1 MVAVSIGRGSPL
13 IVLALSLVL
22 GLSACASTPS
32 AYRIALDVVETL
44 DLDENVKTCM
54 REAIESYDPDDLQQ
68 IAELA
73 EAGNS
78 DGVADLARFEASLRS
93 CRR

>member
-1 MVAVSIGRGSPL
+1 MGVIAV
-13 IVLALSLVL
+13 ALSVAL
-22 GLSACASTPS
+22 GASACASTPS

-54 REAIESYDPDDLQQ
+54 REAIEAYEPDDLQK

-73 EAGNS
+73 DAGNS
-78 DGVADLARFEASLRS
+78 DGIADLARFEASLRS

>member
-1 MVAVSIGRGSPL
+1 VSIGRGSPL
-13 IVLALSLVL
+13 IVVALSLAL

-54 REAIESYDPDDLQQ
+54 REAIEAYEPDDLQQ
-68 IAELA
+68 ITELA
-73 EAGNS
+73 DAGNP
-78 DGVADLARFEASLRS
+78 DGIADLARFEASLRS

>member
-1 MVAVSIGRGSPL
+1 VSIGRGSPL
-13 IVLALSLVL
+13 VVVALSLAL

-54 REAIESYDPDDLQQ
+54 REAIEAYDPDDLQQ
-68 IAELA
+68 ITELA
-73 EAGNS
+73 DAGNP
-78 DGVADLARFEASLRS
+78 DGIADLARFEASLRS